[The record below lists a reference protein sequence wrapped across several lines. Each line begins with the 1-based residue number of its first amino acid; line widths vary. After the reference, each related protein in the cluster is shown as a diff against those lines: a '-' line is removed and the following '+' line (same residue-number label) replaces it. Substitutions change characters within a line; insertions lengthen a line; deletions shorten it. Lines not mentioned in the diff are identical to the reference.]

1 MVDYLALV
9 ILLSIVVVTLILA
22 RAGRRP
28 TADEVPPSRLGNVL
42 TGLAL
47 VVLSAPIAV
56 FATLAAFPIWS
67 TLERTTGVE
76 AVGHS
81 GPSEWCY
88 VVTYAVVIVLL
99 SSRWFSKL
107 RSEGAPS

>member
-9 ILLSIVVVTLILA
+9 IMLSIGVVTLILA

-28 TADEVPPSRLGNVL
+28 TTDEVPPSRLENVL

-88 VVTYAVVIVLL
+88 LVTYTVVLVLL
-99 SSRWFSKL
+99 GLRWFSKL
-107 RSEGAPS
+107 RPQGARS